1 VTSSFPIAALAA
13 TPREALKK
21 KFVARGR
28 VAGTACRRA
37 VCRAGGR
44 TTTLMRATA
53 RATRMYRPAI
63 RGRAVDASVGVCGD
77 ARADQRPAVA
87 RCAAQRWRRDDKI
100 ISLV

>member
-37 VCRAGGR
+37 VCRAGVRR
-44 TTTLMRATA
+44 TTLDARATA
-53 RATRMYRPAI
+53 QATRMYRTVVSAP
-63 RGRAVDASVGVCGD
+63 
-77 ARADQRPAVA
+77 
-87 RCAAQRWRRDDKI
+87 
-100 ISLV
+100 